1 MIVRDRTTMAQKNM
15 KKSQAGLFL
24 VAALAVQTIAQEQ
37 QPPLKLVATT
47 PLPGFSG
54 DFDHFAV
61 DLKGNRLFLA
71 AEDHKTV
78 EVFDLKTGKPLHSIT
93 GSGQPHAI
101 LFMPDPARLI
111 VTDGDDFVRVAL
123 VTGKTRESVD

>member
-1 MIVRDRTTMAQKNM
+1 MAQKNM

-78 EVFDLKTGKPLHSIT
+78 EVFDLKTGKPIRSI
-93 GSGQPHAI
+93 SGFSEPT
-101 LFMPDPARLI
+101 RLSI
-111 VTDGDDFVRVAL
+111 FPTP
-123 VTGKTRESVD
+123 TNSS